1 MGHTET
7 VLPTPPTPDDPGRL
21 PAPWW
26 VPDDGVLHALEQ
38 ELRRELPPDHPLY
51 GARVR
56 AAARC
61 EACDDVLF
69 RVTDRSFRWAV
80 VHLTWSGRQE
90 QSPWPRTTPLAD
102 LEGPQRF
109 LHDGTSDA

>member
-1 MGHTET
+1 MP
-7 VLPTPPTPDDPGRL
+7 PTLPTPDDPGRL

-26 VPDDGVLHALEQ
+26 VPDGGALHGLER
-38 ELRRELPPDHPLY
+38 ELHRELPPDHALY

-61 EACDDVLF
+61 ETCDDDLF

-90 QSPWPRTTPLAD
+90 QPPWPRTTPLAD
-102 LEGPQRF
+102 LEGPLTHHL
-109 LHDGTSDA
+109 LHDDTSDS

>member
-7 VLPTPPTPDDPGRL
+7 VLPTPPTPDDPGWL

-26 VPDDGVLHALEQ
+26 VPDDGVLHGLER
-38 ELRRELPPDHPLY
+38 ELHRELPPDHPLY

-102 LEGPQRF
+102 LEGPQHF